1 MFLPAWCLPAP
12 LSILATL
19 FEYLCRAWC
28 SYIPSL
34 IFKSFSTSAM
44 IYQISKLFI
53 FSSFS
58 FVACGAPTILDAA
71 ALMKNGEEAQ
81 ALNRFFQGLKAS
93 DPCTGAL
100 LQFCCHRS
108 SCSELYRWTGSMSFW
123 NNYLQMQGHFMGN
136 DSWLVFHVTEMFRST
151 ICIELRDG
159 QNIAYLCSVRID

>member
-1 MFLPAWCLPAP
+1 MYWATTRVKRHTNLGILRSHELVLFLGPEEQLPLFSRRIKRNEKWIFLPARCLPAS
-12 LSILATL
+12 LSVLAAL

-28 SYIPSL
+28 SYTYIPFL

-53 FSSFS
+53 FSSFA

-100 LQFCCHRS
+100 L
-108 SCSELYRWTGSMSFW
+108 
-123 NNYLQMQGHFMGN
+123 
-136 DSWLVFHVTEMFRST
+136 
-151 ICIELRDG
+151 
-159 QNIAYLCSVRID
+159 